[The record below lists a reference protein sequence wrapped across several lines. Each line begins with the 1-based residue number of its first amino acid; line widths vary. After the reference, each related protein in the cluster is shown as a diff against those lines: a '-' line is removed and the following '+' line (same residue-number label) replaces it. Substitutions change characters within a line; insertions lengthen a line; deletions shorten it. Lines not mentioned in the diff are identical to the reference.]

1 MKSTIHAALTVVLA
15 FSPLA
20 LSAQSLENRADTS
33 AVEQSEASLN
43 LLLREGAIAGI
54 NVHRA
59 SRDSMPAA
67 PVLMQDAPPT
77 GTSRLLMVVGG
88 AAFVGGLLI
97 GDDAGTAIAVAGLG
111 IGIYGLYLY
120 LR

>member
-1 MKSTIHAALTVVLA
+1 MKPIIHAALTIAFA

-20 LSAQSLENRADTS
+20 LSAQSLETRADTL
-33 AVEQSEASLN
+33 ATEQTVVSQN

-54 NVHRA
+54 NVHRVV
-59 SRDSMPAA
+59 RDSMPAA
-67 PVLMQDAPPT
+67 PVRLQDAPPS
-77 GTSRLLMVVGG
+77 GTSRLLMVIGG

-111 IGIYGLYLY
+111 VGIYGLYLY